1 MLLDEDQRDALTE
14 LSNIGMGRAGE
25 ALSRLLD
32 TFVVLSAPRVSIVDA
47 SERKLGLTAPGK
59 TDRTEYVTA
68 VRQAFFVDLHGE
80 TITVFGLSGDNDI
93 TILLGE
99 GAGEVCNE
107 EEMILDAT
115 CIIIGA
121 LMSGLSEELGLSVAL
136 TAPSILVNEG
146 QLADLNSHLGGWDYA
161 LMIEVRLDIEQGP
174 FSCQVFTLMPDRTIQ
189 KLRDQ
194 LDQLLA
200 HL

>member
-14 LSNIGMGRAGE
+14 VSNIGMGRAGE
-25 ALSRLLD
+25 ALSQLLD
-32 TFVVLSAPRVSIVDA
+32 TFVVLSSPDVRVVDA
-47 SERKLGLTAPGK
+47 SEEKLGLSAPGQ

-99 GAGEVCNE
+99 GAGEVRNE
-107 EEMILDAT
+107 EEKILDAT
-115 CIIIGA
+115 CIIAGA
-121 LMSGLSEELGLSVAL
+121 LISGLTEALGLSVAL

-161 LMIEVRLDIEQGP
+161 LMLKVQLDIKQGP
-174 FSCQVFTLMPDRTIQ
+174 FSCQVFTLMPGQSIQ
-189 KLRDQ
+189 KLREQ
-194 LDQLLA
+194 LDHMLENV
-200 HL
+200 